1 MKRMFVYGTLRVGMR
16 NYEKYYKEYDSFRS
30 YGYVKGDLHTIKGKD
45 YPALTEG
52 DRMILGEIH
61 EVPDQVQEEVD
72 LMEGFFGEGKPENE
86 YDKLV
91 SVIYDADGKEIDR
104 LPVYFYNLRN
114 PVNSSILGGLIL
126 CNDYVGYLEE
136 KRQDEATC

>member
-30 YGYVKGDLHTIKGKD
+30 YGYVKGDLHTINGKD

-72 LMEGFFGEGKPENE
+72 LMEGFFGEGNPENE

-91 SVIYDADGKEIDR
+91 SVIYDVDGKEIDR

-114 PVNSSILGGLIL
+114 PANSSILGDLIL
-126 CNDYVGYLEE
+126 CNDYVGYI
-136 KRQDEATC
+136 ASSI

>member
-30 YGYVKGDLHTIKGKD
+30 YGYVKGDLHTINGKD

-72 LMEGFFGEGKPENE
+72 LMEGFFGEGNPENE

-114 PVNSSILGGLIL
+114 PANSSILGDLIL
-126 CNDYVGYLEE
+126 CNDYVGYI
-136 KRQDEATC
+136 ASSI

>member
-30 YGYVKGDLHTIKGKD
+30 YGYVKGDLHKINGKD

-52 DRMILGEIH
+52 DRMVLGEIH

-86 YDKLV
+86 YDKLI

-114 PVNSSILGGLIL
+114 PANSSILGDLIL

-136 KRQDEATC
+136 KRRGAATR

>member
-1 MKRMFVYGTLRVGMR
+1 MKRMFVYGTLRVGMY

-30 YGYVKGDLHTIKGKD
+30 YGYVKGDLHTINGKV

-52 DRMILGEIH
+52 ERMILGEIH

-72 LMEGFFGEGKPENE
+72 LMEGFFGEGKLENE

-114 PVNSSILGGLIL
+114 PANSSILGGLIL
-126 CNDYVGYLEE
+126 CNDYVKYRSGRSDL
-136 KRQDEATC
+136 